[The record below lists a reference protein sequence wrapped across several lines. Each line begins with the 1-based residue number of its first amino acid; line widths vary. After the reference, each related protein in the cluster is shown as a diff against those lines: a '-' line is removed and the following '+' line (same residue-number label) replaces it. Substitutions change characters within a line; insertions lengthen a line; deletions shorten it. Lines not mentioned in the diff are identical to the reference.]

1 MNQYH
6 EAIAETCSKILK
18 EHITNPFMYHD
29 TEARVI
35 DIKLNGVIT
44 YGNDASLPNIR
55 NYFKSMPNSDALDI
69 IDNICIQY
77 KDHLGIWTNYDI
89 PYAHLNHVCVG
100 SGIAREINNTLIEL
114 GLIQGNK
121 L

>member
-6 EAIAETCSKILK
+6 EALAETCSKILE

-35 DIKLNGVIT
+35 GIQLDNIIT

-55 NYFKSMPNSDALDI
+55 DYFKFMPNSDALDI
-69 IDNICIQY
+69 IHNICIQY

-89 PYAHLNHVCVG
+89 PYAHLNHVCVVAG
-100 SGIAREINNTLIEL
+100 VAREINETLVKLKLIEEPL
-114 GLIQGNK
+114 
-121 L
+121 